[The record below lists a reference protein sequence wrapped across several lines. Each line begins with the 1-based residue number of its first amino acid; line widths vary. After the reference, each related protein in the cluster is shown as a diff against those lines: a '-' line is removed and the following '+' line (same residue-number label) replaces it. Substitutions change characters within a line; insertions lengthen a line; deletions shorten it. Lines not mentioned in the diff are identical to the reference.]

1 MAIKSYRDLEAYQRA
16 KKLIGPIYRLVDTF
30 PASEKYDLGDQM
42 RRACKSV
49 VDNIVEGYSH
59 KDTPVKAKAFWRN
72 SMGSANEMVE
82 HLEQSV
88 TLRYTTSES
97 AQPMINEYTIV
108 AKQLNKLI
116 QNWRKL

>member
-1 MAIKSYRDLEAYQRA
+1 MAVKSYRDLEVYQRA
-16 KKLIGPIYRLVDTF
+16 KKLVAPVYQLLESF
-30 PASEKYDLGDQM
+30 PSTERYDLCDQM

-49 VDNIVEGYSH
+49 VTNIVEGYSH
-59 KDTPVKAKAFWRN
+59 KDTPVKAKSFWRT

-88 TLRYTTSES
+88 MLSFTPAATVQSL
-97 AQPMINEYTIV
+97 IDEYTIV

-116 QNWRKL
+116 QNWHRL

>member
-1 MAIKSYRDLEAYQRA
+1 MAIKSYRDIEAYQRA
-16 KKLIGPIYRLVDTF
+16 RKLLVPVHQLIARLPTEERF
-30 PASEKYDLGDQM
+30 GLGDQM
-42 RRACKSV
+42 RRASKSV

-59 KDTPVKAKAFWRN
+59 KDTPIKAKSFWRI

-88 TLRYTTSES
+88 LLMYIPAEI
-97 AQPMINEYTIV
+97 AQPLTEEYTVV
-108 AKQLNKLI
+108 AKQLNKLV